1 MSGSETD
8 AVDKFYNS
16 MAAEAK
22 ALPKLKRPEL
32 KREILEAA
40 LRKTSEC
47 H

>member
-1 MSGSETD
+1 MSGSEAD
-8 AVDKFYNS
+8 AVDKFYHS

-22 ALPKLKRPEL
+22 VLPKLKRLEL
-32 KREILEAA
+32 QREILEAT